1 MPSKVKVIDRGWK
14 KIGKSL
20 DKFAKGKVAAVGIQA
35 GEADIERGEGA
46 TNVLIGVVHEF
57 GAKGGQIPERSHMR
71 SAFDENK
78 NTYQKL
84 LDKIATGVFSAKEV
98 EGELL
103 LLGEKYRKDI
113 IDKIRSGIAPPLAES
128 TIAAKGG
135 GTTPLW
141 TTGQYINALTAL
153 IADSESK
160 RAIP

>member
-1 MPSKVKVIDRGWK
+1 MPSKVKIIDRGWK

-20 DKFAKGKVAAVGIQA
+20 DKFARGKVAAVGIQA

-57 GAKGGQIPERSHMR
+57 GSVNNPERSHMR

-153 IADSESK
+153 IADAESK